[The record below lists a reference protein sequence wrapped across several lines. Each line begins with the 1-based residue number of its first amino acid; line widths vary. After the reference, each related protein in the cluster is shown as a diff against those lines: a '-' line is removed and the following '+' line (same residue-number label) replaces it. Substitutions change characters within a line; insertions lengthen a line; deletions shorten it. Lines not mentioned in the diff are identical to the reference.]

1 MRLYTY
7 YRSSAAYRVRI
18 ALALKGLDHVP
29 VPVHLV
35 KHGGQ
40 QRQPAYLAINP
51 QGLVPALE
59 TDDGALITQSLAI
72 IEYLDE
78 THPTPPLLPPDALG
92 RAQVRA
98 MAQVVA
104 CDIHPLNNLGV
115 TTRLRQKHGLDD
127 AAVTAW
133 MHEWMGR
140 GFAALERLVGQGG
153 RFCLGDSP
161 TLADLC
167 LVPQLYNARR
177 FGVDLTAYPRLVGID
192 AACRT
197 LPAFQQAAP
206 ECQSDR
212 E

>member
-35 KHGGQ
+35 KDGGQ

-153 RFCLGDSP
+153 RFCQGDSP

-177 FGVDLTAYPRLVGID
+177 FGLDLTAYPRLVGID
-192 AACRT
+192 AACRA

-206 ECQSDR
+206 DQQPDCE
-212 E
+212 